1 MNALTN
7 TYHDWQ
13 ALSERLQQCD
23 AGWKPQ
29 PLTPVKVNITRA
41 RLNKTEAMDFLASV
55 SRHSGWL
62 QQPSQLMTLPAD
74 EVRIAQQPPL
84 LAEGV
89 AADVSWK
96 LRHLHGDEWQQTLV
110 NYQVLPSAEGATH
123 LAEKVVHLSHHARD
137 AKLHYLRLWVVEN
150 QYKPC
155 LEIAILEGF
164 AGGKQ

>member
-1 MNALTN
+1 MNAVIN
-7 TYHDWQ
+7 TYQDWQ
-13 ALSERLQQCD
+13 ALSERLQECG
-23 AGWKPQ
+23 AGWQPQ
-29 PLTPVKVNITRA
+29 PLMPFKVGITRA
-41 RLNKTEAMDFLASV
+41 RLNKTEAMAFLASV
-55 SRHSGWL
+55 SSHAGWL

-74 EVRIAQQPPL
+74 ETRVAQQPPL

-89 AADVSWK
+89 SAGVSWK

-110 NYQVLPSAEGATH
+110 DYQELSTAQGATH

-137 AKLHYLRLWVVEN
+137 AKLHYLRLWALDD
-150 QYKPC
+150 QHKPC